1 MKLDLHFTVV
11 RCIASSLNP
20 IMKGEGCRET
30 TSLTPQQRKHQSREA
45 RFRV

>member
-20 IMKGEGCRET
+20 KPYYEGRGV
-30 TSLTPQQRKHQSREA
+30 PGNDQSDASAAEA
-45 RFRV
+45 PEPRSSV